1 LAADTSYEEGVKGD
15 APSHVPSS
23 ERYLGV
29 QMLERAVSAAT
40 DLRELPSCA
49 IHPGSVVRRYRSHGP
64 KGPGIYPQCVPG
76 GDEQPHLLAWTPL
89 RARVERAGPPQDLSP
104 SELGVLR
111 DAAEGMTSGES
122 ARSRSKSAETVK
134 SQRKSI
140 LMKLGARNMAQ
151 AVAVGVRES
160 WISADPEA

>member
-1 LAADTSYEEGVKGD
+1 
-15 APSHVPSS
+15 
-23 ERYLGV
+23 
-29 QMLERAVSAAT
+29 MLERAPSAAT
-40 DLRELPSCA
+40 DMRVLPSCD
-49 IHPGSVVRRYRSHGP
+49 IHPDSIVRRYRSHGP

-76 GDEQPHLLAWTPL
+76 GDEQPHLLDWTPM
-89 RARVERAGPPQDLSP
+89 RARVERANPQQDLSP

-111 DAAEGMTSGES
+111 DAAVGMTSNES
-122 ARSRSKSAETVK
+122 ARSRSKSSETVK

-160 WISADPEA
+160 WIGVDREP